1 MRITEKI
8 VTNGVTRNINS
19 SMRRIDKR
27 YDEISTGKRIRYP
40 SDDPVG
46 LITSLRLNDQIKEAE
61 RYVTNSDSAISWLEA
76 SDAALTEMT
85 KVLHRLEELAVASGN
100 GHLAESSLNAYAE
113 EVHEL
118 KGHVLQIANTQ
129 LGSRYLFAGQQTT
142 QSAYTDAFAYQGDEN
157 PLSIEVGAGVSLDVS
172 YSGTTIFGDANSA
185 AGDFFEFMDAF
196 EAHIRAGDIDA
207 IAGDITGINDQLTR
221 TLNNQASIGAKVNRL
236 ERSNERYSQLDV
248 QFKKLLSKNED
259 VDLAEATMNLKMQE
273 SVYQA
278 ALAAGA
284 RVLQTSMLNYMR

>member
-8 VTNGVTRNINS
+8 VSNGVTRNINS

-40 SDDPVG
+40 SDDPVA
-46 LITSLRLNDQIKEAE
+46 LITSLRLKDQIEEAE
-61 RYVTNSDSAISWLEA
+61 RYVTNSNSAISWLEA

-85 KVLHRLEELAVASGN
+85 KVLHRLEELAVAGAN
-100 GHLAESSLNAYAE
+100 GHLAQSSLNAYAE

-118 KGHVLQIANTQ
+118 KGHLLQIANTQ

-142 QSAYTDAFAYQGDEN
+142 KPAYDDTFTYQGDEN
-157 PLSIEVGAGVSLDVS
+157 LLNIEIGPGNSLDVS
-172 YSGTTIFGDANSA
+172 YSGTTIFGDATSSE
-185 AGDFFEFMDAF
+185 GDFFQFMDAF
-196 EAHIRAGDIDA
+196 EAHIRAGDTDA
-207 IAGDITGINDQLTR
+207 VANDINGISEQLTR
-221 TLNNQASIGAKVNRL
+221 TLNNQASIGAKINRL
-236 ERSNERYSQLDV
+236 ERSNERYSQLEL
-248 QFKKLLSKNED
+248 QFKTLLSKNED

-284 RVLQTSMLNYMR
+284 RILQTSMLDYMR